1 MRKSRLALVLAVAST
16 ALLSASAGAQNTA
29 RKIGPSHG
37 PVPALAWSL
46 KCLASGSPVEF
57 PNDVALVNNGP
68 GTVPKGTKIHWK
80 LMNYA
85 GDYVFAAA
93 LPKGALVRISNVLG
107 GGVQAG
113 TPCQATKIP

>member
-1 MRKSRLALVLAVAST
+1 MRNVKSAIIAAAAISAALSV
-16 ALLSASAGAQNTA
+16 SAGAQVVHRAPLGHGTV
-29 RKIGPSHG
+29 PS
-37 PVPALAWSL
+37 LAWSL

-80 LMNYA
+80 LNNYA

-93 LPKGALVRISNVLG
+93 LAKGGLVRISNVLG
-107 GGVQAG
+107 GGVAAG
-113 TPCQATKIP
+113 TPCTATKI